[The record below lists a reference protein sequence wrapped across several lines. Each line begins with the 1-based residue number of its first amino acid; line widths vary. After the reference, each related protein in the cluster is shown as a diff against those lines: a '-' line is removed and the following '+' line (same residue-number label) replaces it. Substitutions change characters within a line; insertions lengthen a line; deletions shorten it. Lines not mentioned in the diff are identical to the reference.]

1 MNSLLAFFAEQIGL
15 HLTKFDAVV
24 FIISIILAI
33 AAKPIIKWLSY
44 GRQDDSHSQMRIRV
58 MRVLN
63 LLIVVAII
71 IKTFFSAGLDSSWI
85 EKIIQVLIVIYF
97 GVISAQIMHF
107 FLLKRFGKSR
117 NLGEQLTMTDSYSS
131 RALSLFCGTFIA
143 IIAAVGILNIIG
155 LESWLQAGGVFGII
169 GIFLAMT
176 QSSWAPDI
184 IGGLIILN
192 SRRCEEGDI
201 IQFQDNGSLIIAQV
215 FKTKFFHTELL
226 ELVNNHRLMVRNDM
240 MRHVVLHNL
249 SRFASAK
256 GLREHLSFNI
266 GYEHSE
272 EDVTAM
278 FGRAFKKFDD
288 TTELRE
294 EQFEYEVRV
303 LDTGD
308 YAVKWGVFY
317 YTKDIKNIMGSRQK
331 LRSLILTESIDSN
344 ISLATPV
351 LQEISASVS
360 NK

>member
-1 MNSLLAFFAEQIGL
+1 M
-15 HLTKFDAVV
+15 
-24 FIISIILAI
+24 
-33 AAKPIIKWLSY
+33 
-44 GRQDDSHSQMRIRV
+44 
-58 MRVLN
+58 
-63 LLIVVAII
+63 
-71 IKTFFSAGLDSSWI
+71 
-85 EKIIQVLIVIYF
+85 LIVIYF
-97 GVISAQIMHF
+97 GVLSTQVMHF
-107 FLLKRFGKSR
+107 FLLKRFGKTR
-117 NLGEQLTMTDSYSS
+117 NSGEQVTMTDSYSS
-131 RALSLFCGTFIA
+131 RALSLFCGSFIA
-143 IIAAVGILNIIG
+143 IIAAIGILNIIG

-201 IQFQDNGSLIIAQV
+201 VQFHDNGSPIIAKV

-249 SRFASAK
+249 SRFASAR
-256 GLREHLSFNI
+256 GLRERLCVNI

-272 EDVTAM
+272 AEVTAM
-278 FGRAFKKFDD
+278 FGRAFEKFDD

-294 EQFEYEVRV
+294 EQFEPEVRV
-303 LDTGD
+303 LETGD

-317 YTKDIKNIMGSRQK
+317 YTKDIKNIISTRQK
-331 LRSLILTESIDSN
+331 LHSLILTESIESG

-351 LQEISASVS
+351 LQDISASI
-360 NK
+360 NKQ